1 MQQQHMVEYMV
12 EKGVQTLCTK
22 LVYQPVHL
30 RYHGLLTQYKTKK
43 THCKG
48 VISST
53 VRYLQE
59 VLQAGVGFEPT
70 NVGFANRCLRPLGY
84 PAEAC
89 LRGEV
94 YSNFGSSSSK
104 N

>member
-12 EKGVQTLCTK
+12 EKGVQ
-22 LVYQPVHL
+22 
-30 RYHGLLTQYKTKK
+30 K

-48 VISST
+48 VTSST